1 MRILGE
7 KCLKKILS
15 KIGSGKMNHTIL
27 ERTLIAEYLL
37 SRGYL
42 MSELDEL
49 DFEFVQNL
57 VQMPVGRQHSG
68 YLKSNTENPFCGNLD
83 CQ

>member
-1 MRILGE
+1 MSQENSIQNWLWKVGPQ
-7 KCLKKILS
+7 
-15 KIGSGKMNHTIL
+15 TIL

-49 DFEFVQNL
+49 NFKFAQKL
-57 VQMPVGRQHSG
+57 VQEACRFVALRM
-68 YLKSNTENPFCGNLD
+68 TEIEHGDNFQWRFRLPISLN
-83 CQ
+83 